1 MAQNHII
8 EVSHL
13 VKRYKKAK
21 TNSVD
26 DVSFYVEEGA
36 FFSLLGPNGA
46 GKTTLIK
53 QMIGLLK
60 PDQGNIHFYN
70 LDVLKKPQL
79 VTSFVGYMPQKIGA
93 LRDLTVKEALKIT
106 GKLKG
111 CGGSA
116 LEKEV
121 NALIE
126 EFGLKRVEKSL
137 LKNLSGGQS
146 RLVAFCTCLIGRP
159 RIVFLDEPTNDI
171 DPVIR
176 KLIWEKIRH
185 INKVQKVTVV
195 LVTHNVIE
203 AEKVL
208 EKVAVIN
215 DGIIQYI
222 GSVSDFKHKVSHELK
237 ATVEFSTPFKNP
249 CEVFVDSAFQ
259 YHFSDEHKCSV
270 FVKNEEELRKVMD
283 TILNKGGFKS
293 IEKFDL
299 SFPSLEDAYV
309 SLFKKEGN

>member
-1 MAQNHII
+1 MYKI
-8 EVSHL
+8 EHL
-13 VKRYKKAK
+13 SK
-21 TNSVD
+21 
-26 DVSFYVEEGA
+26 SFDKGRIEANRDISFEIEEGEI
-36 FFSLLGPNGA
+36 FGFLGPNGA

-60 PDQGNIHFYN
+60 PDCGNIRFYDI
-70 LDVLKKPQL
+70 DVLKKPQL
-79 VTSFVGYMPQKIGA
+79 ITNFVGYMPQKIGA

-111 CGGSA
+111 CGGSS

-121 NALIE
+121 TSLID

-137 LKNLSGGQS
+137 LKNLSGGKS
-146 RLVAFCTCLIGRP
+146 RLVAFCTCLIGQP
-159 RIVFLDEPTNDI
+159 KIVFLDEPTNDI

-176 KLIWEKIRH
+176 KLIWEKISY

-222 GSVSDFKHKVSHELK
+222 GSVSEFKHKVSHELK
-237 ATVEFSTPFKNP
+237 ATIDFSTPFKNP
-249 CEVFVDSAFQ
+249 CEVFADSAFQ
-259 YHFSDEHKCSV
+259 YHFSDNHKCSV

-283 TILNKGGFKS
+283 MILNNGGFKS